1 MKKPGP
7 ANHTESGQFGANT
20 GFEPATFA
28 LARRTDRVTDGS
40 RASPA
45 ITNPAKSFRQRSTG
59 GGGGY
64 QRSPAINNV
73 LVPPVFQGEARP
85 LDIAQAAILLG
96 WTKDA
101 VRAACERGELAH
113 SRDHLNAYRLPCSAV
128 AAAARSQ
135 LKERERRPDG
145 MDPDK

>member
-1 MKKPGP
+1 MF
-7 ANHTESGQFGANT
+7 SGHQ
-20 GFEPATFA
+20 
-28 LARRTDRVTDGS
+28 
-40 RASPA
+40 
-45 ITNPAKSFRQRSTG
+45 QRSCSTG
-59 GGGGY
+59 VPRRGAT
-64 QRSPAINNV
+64 AI
-73 LVPPVFQGEARP
+73 
-85 LDIAQAAILLG
+85 DIAQAAILLG

-135 LKERERRPDG
+135 LKEREGRPGG